1 MTRSVTQAMPS
12 AEPAAVGGMKAHRI
26 FLLLKD
32 AIMSGRIEPGQKLP
46 GELKLAEQH
55 KVSRVTVRRA
65 LQALREAGLV
75 ARRPGIGTIVL
86 EQPLDARLTASVSN
100 LLPNMVR
107 MSEASDVRL
116 LEFGYV
122 EPTGVVRERLGLASG
137 ERVQRSI
144 RVRSMNGK
152 PFSHLVTHVPARI
165 ALNYNEA
172 DLADTPLF
180 VLLERSGVQVS
191 QATQTISAV
200 LADQDVAQALE
211 VAVGSPLIALT
222 RVVCD
227 QDGRGVEHLD
237 ALYRPDRY
245 RFQIELNRAGDEAAR
260 YWEPMG
266 GANDEVE
273 PREAGKH

>member
-1 MTRSVTQAMPS
+1 MTRSDDRVDTL

-32 AIMSGRIEPGQKLP
+32 AIMSGRMEPGEKLP

-75 ARRPGIGTIVL
+75 ARRPGIGTLVL

-100 LLPNMVR
+100 LLPNMVQ
-107 MSEASDVRL
+107 MSEASHVRL
-116 LEFGYV
+116 LEFSYV
-122 EPTGVVRERLGLASG
+122 EPTGMVRERLGMSSS

-144 RVRSMNGK
+144 RVRLMNDK
-152 PFSHLVTHVPARI
+152 PFSYLVTHVPERI

-180 VLLERSGVQVS
+180 ALLERSGVKVS
-191 QATQTISAV
+191 QATQTISAA
-200 LADQDVAQALE
+200 LADQEVAQALS
-211 VAVGSPLIALT
+211 VAVGSPLISLT
-222 RVVCD
+222 RVVYD

-266 GANDEVE
+266 
-273 PREAGKH
+273 EAGGEPKTSKAGRR

>member
-1 MTRSVTQAMPS
+1 
-12 AEPAAVGGMKAHRI
+12 MKAHRI

-32 AIMSGRIEPGQKLP
+32 AILSGRMEPGEKLP
-46 GELKLAEQH
+46 GELKLAERH
-55 KVSRVTVRRA
+55 RVSRVTVRRA

-75 ARRPGIGTIVL
+75 ARRPGIGTLVL

-122 EPTGVVRERLGLASG
+122 EPTGVIRERLGLASD

-180 VLLERSGVQVS
+180 VLLERSGVRVS

-200 LADQDVAQALE
+200 LADQEVAQALE

-245 RFQIELNRAGDEAAR
+245 RFQIELNRAQGEDGR
-260 YWEPMG
+260 YWEPK
-266 GANDEVE
+266 E
-273 PREAGKH
+273 EAGGEAAKRKARRTPKRSRRPG

>member
-1 MTRSVTQAMPS
+1 M
-12 AEPAAVGGMKAHRI
+12 
-26 FLLLKD
+26 
-32 AIMSGRIEPGQKLP
+32 
-46 GELKLAEQH
+46 
-55 KVSRVTVRRA
+55 
-65 LQALREAGLV
+65 
-75 ARRPGIGTIVL
+75 
-86 EQPLDARLTASVSN
+86 
-100 LLPNMVR
+100 
-107 MSEASDVRL
+107 ASD
-116 LEFGYV
+116 
-122 EPTGVVRERLGLASG
+122 

-165 ALNYNEA
+165 ALHYNEA

-222 RVVCD
+222 RVVYD
-227 QDGRGVEHLD
+227 QDGQGVEHLD

-266 GANDEVE
+266 GAGEEVE
-273 PREAGKH
+273 TRAAGQR

>member
-1 MTRSVTQAMPS
+1 
-12 AEPAAVGGMKAHRI
+12 MKAHRI

-32 AIMSGRIEPGQKLP
+32 AILSGRMEPGEKLP
-46 GELKLAEQH
+46 GELKLAERH
-55 KVSRVTVRRA
+55 RVSRVTVRRA

-75 ARRPGIGTIVL
+75 ARRPGIGTLVL

-122 EPTGVVRERLGLASG
+122 EPTGVIRERLGLASD

-180 VLLERSGVQVS
+180 VLLERSGVRVS

-200 LADQDVAQALE
+200 LADQEVAQALE

-245 RFQIELNRAGDEAAR
+245 RFQIELNRAQGEDGR
-260 YWEPMG
+260 YWEPR
-266 GANDEVE
+266 E
-273 PREAGKH
+273 EAGGEVSKPKARRTSKGSRRPV